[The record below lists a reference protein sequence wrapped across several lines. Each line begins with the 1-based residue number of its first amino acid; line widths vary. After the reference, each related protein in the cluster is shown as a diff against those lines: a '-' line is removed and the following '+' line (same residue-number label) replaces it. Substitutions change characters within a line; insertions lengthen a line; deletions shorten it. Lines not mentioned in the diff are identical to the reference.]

1 MYFFNSLVLL
11 LSILNLLLFIDT
23 SETRS
28 STYSRIVFEKEI
40 SSGCNVVI
48 RDGEDVCSLLGKY
61 IDNWATEERKC
72 SSITLKQLKMEVIQE
87 LLIQPETL
95 SRIGFTEN
103 LFFDC
108 NLNSGLYTCVR
119 QTYMNSWKINR
130 WKILSNLLEI
140 LNDRSLP
147 EKIVVDKFIRQ
158 YEESSLK
165 FTSVEGIVLF
175 STAYNAFPN
184 NSILINRF
192 GQSLQLIEQD
202 DLKSSL
208 YEYAVKNG
216 VWPST
221 IQRPELDYTNG
232 LSAYPWHD
240 SYNFSFAKVLENNYN
255 TFKEELNS
263 LLLLNIT
270 TFRTENENLN
280 SFSGGDWTALVIKS
294 STGYSSLSLHLPR
307 TTEILRSIGEEFLLI
322 KYSALKPG
330 IHILPHTGPSNKRL
344 RAHFCI
350 THTGGAWMRVGEEWR
365 TWQEGKVLVLDSS
378 YEHEV
383 VHNGQDLRVVLI
395 LDIWH
400 PEYIS

>member
-1 MYFFNSLVLL
+1 MMYFFNSLVLL

-61 IDNWATEERKC
+61 IDNWATEEREC

-165 FTSVEGIVLF
+165 FTSVEGI
-175 STAYNAFPN
+175 YN
-184 NSILINRF
+184 R
-192 GQSLQLIEQD
+192 G
-202 DLKSSL
+202 
-208 YEYAVKNG
+208 
-216 VWPST
+216 
-221 IQRPELDYTNG
+221 
-232 LSAYPWHD
+232 
-240 SYNFSFAKVLENNYN
+240 
-255 TFKEELNS
+255 
-263 LLLLNIT
+263 
-270 TFRTENENLN
+270 
-280 SFSGGDWTALVIKS
+280 
-294 STGYSSLSLHLPR
+294 
-307 TTEILRSIGEEFLLI
+307 
-322 KYSALKPG
+322 
-330 IHILPHTGPSNKRL
+330 
-344 RAHFCI
+344 
-350 THTGGAWMRVGEEWR
+350 
-365 TWQEGKVLVLDSS
+365 
-378 YEHEV
+378 
-383 VHNGQDLRVVLI
+383 
-395 LDIWH
+395 
-400 PEYIS
+400 